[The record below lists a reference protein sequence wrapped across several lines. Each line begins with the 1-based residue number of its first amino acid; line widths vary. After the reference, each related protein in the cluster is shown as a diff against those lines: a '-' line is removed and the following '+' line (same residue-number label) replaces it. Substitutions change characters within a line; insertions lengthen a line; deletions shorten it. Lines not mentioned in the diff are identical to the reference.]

1 MKYSALKQITANE
14 RGEQMLNDITLGQYF
29 PGKSVLH
36 KMDPRMKILLLSF
49 YIVFVFMTRNFVS
62 LSIMAVSVIMIVL
75 LSQVSIRL
83 YIKSIKTIIFIV
95 LLTSALNLFYGT
107 GDPIWEWGVLKITE
121 SGKNNSIFIAVRII
135 ILVIISSVLTYT
147 TTPTDLTDGIE
158 RLLKPLSKLGVQVH
172 EIAMMM
178 TIALRFIPTLLE
190 ETEKI
195 MNAQKA
201 RGADFESGS
210 VMNRIK
216 ALIPILVPLFV
227 SAFRRAFDL
236 AMAMESRCYHGG
248 EGRTR
253 MKVLKYS
260 KYDYAALGV
269 VIIIFV
275 GVIICNVKL
284 PVTVRTGM

>member
-1 MKYSALKQITANE
+1 
-14 RGEQMLNDITLGQYF
+14 MLNDITLGQYF

-36 KMDPRMKILLLSF
+36 KMDPRMKIILLSC
-49 YIVFVFMTRNFVS
+49 YIVFVFLTKNFIS
-62 LSIMAVSVIMIVL
+62 LSIMAVSVILIVF
-75 LSQVSIRL
+75 LSQVSLKL
-83 YIKSIKTIIFIV
+83 YFKSIKAIIFIV

-107 GDPIWEWGVLKITE
+107 GDPIWEWGVFKITE
-121 SGKNNSIFIAVRII
+121 AGINNAVFIAVRII
-135 ILVIISSVLTYT
+135 TLVIVSSVLTYT

-158 RLLKPLSKLGVQVH
+158 RLLKPLSALGVQVH

-195 MNAQKA
+195 MNAQKS
-201 RGADFESGS
+201 RGADFESGN

-248 EGRTR
+248 DGRTR
-253 MKVLKYS
+253 MKVLKYT
-260 KYDYAALGV
+260 KYDFIAVVV

-275 GVIICNVKL
+275 GVIICNIKL